1 VAASSE
7 KRKYIRMPGDNR
19 AAVIYVPND
28 PQPIMCTVSDISDGG
43 VGLTVI
49 STKAIPDKF
58 TLEIKG
64 EHRRRSCTV
73 AWRKDPHHLGASC
86 TRGV

>member
-1 VAASSE
+1 MSVSPD
-7 KRKYIRMPGDNR
+7 KRKHVRAPGNNR

-43 VGLTVI
+43 AGLTVI

-64 EHRRRSCTV
+64 EHRRKSCTV
-73 AWRKDPHHLGASC
+73 VWRKDPHHLGVSF
-86 TRGV
+86 TRAL